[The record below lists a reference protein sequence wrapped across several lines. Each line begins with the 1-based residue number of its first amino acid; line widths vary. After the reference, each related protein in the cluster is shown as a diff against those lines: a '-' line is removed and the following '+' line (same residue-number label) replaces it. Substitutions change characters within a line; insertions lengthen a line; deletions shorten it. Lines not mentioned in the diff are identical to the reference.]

1 MDKHLSEVH
10 RWDEVD
16 QVRFVY
22 LCVIAGIVVARDEIK
37 NIKVKYIKLVMDLE
51 KLRAY
56 PWDLHSFDYLVKS
69 ITKAKAKENLQ
80 KITGY
85 SLNGF
90 TLAL

>member
-1 MDKHLSEVH
+1 MCIKTLMDKHLSEVH

-69 ITKAKAKENLQ
+69 ITKAKA
-80 KITGY
+80 
-85 SLNGF
+85 
-90 TLAL
+90 